1 MHYFSSR
8 EHWRV
13 VSAFQWLL
21 IVSDLRSMSLWEGDE
36 NCWCIFFGSN
46 VSASR
51 NTERAMYW
59 KWDVSGLRGNL
70 LKLPELT
77 VHGLLSLR
85 FDESSIFCFN
95 ISRTDFFFPRRMMK
109 TLYFLL
115 NCLNCVVLCVCRLHI
130 CYYQMMFGCMVEEEG
145 DLLCIFIWKSVCK
158 QNSTCRLITKCE
170 LN

>member
-85 FDESSIFCFN
+85 FDESSMFCFN
-95 ISRTDFFFPRRMMK
+95 ISRTDFFFHVEWWK
-109 TLYFLL
+109 LYIFYWI
-115 NCLNCVVLCVCRLHI
+115 VWIVLCFVFVDFISAIIKWCLAAWWRKKVI
-130 CYYQMMFGCMVEEEG
+130 CYAFLFESLSANKIPLA
-145 DLLCIFIWKSVCK
+145 DW
-158 QNSTCRLITKCE
+158 
-170 LN
+170 